1 MAYCEHCGS
10 FIEEFQDSCV
20 HCYRPE
26 GNSSRPV
33 ESQPIDPLLTW
44 WLEES
49 PGYSANNGRR
59 LKDSDRALLL
69 SFFLPG
75 LGQAYDG
82 KKQRGGLVLV
92 IFLILLAAELTAF
105 YYRSTIG
112 IELTIVM
119 LAIICVFWLGQIIDA
134 VRVTADTN
142 WAISRMPE
150 NGTGPNR
157 RLIDK

>member
-1 MAYCEHCGS
+1 MAYCENCGS
-10 FIEEFQDSCV
+10 FIEDFQDSCGQ
-20 HCYRPE
+20 CYRQE
-26 GNSSRPV
+26 GRSSRPV

-49 PGYSANNGRR
+49 PRYAANNGRK
-59 LKDSDRALLL
+59 LKDSDLALLL

-92 IFLILLAAELTAF
+92 IFLILLAAGLTAF
-105 YYRSTIG
+105 FYRSTIG

-119 LAIICVFWLGQIIDA
+119 LAIICIFWLGQIIDA

-150 NGTGPNR
+150 NGTVPKS